1 MDIIPT
7 KNGNSSSEMD
17 FISFIWDIIPA
28 KSNFSACLV
37 GSYSGRRGYYSEDT
51 GYYSQ

>member
-7 KNGNSSSEMD
+7 KNGNCSSKMD
-17 FISFIWDIIPA
+17 FIPFISDIIPA

-37 GSYSGRRGYYSEDT
+37 GSYSGRRGCYSEDT